1 MPKRVVITGLG
12 AITPLGNDV
21 DTFWDSL
28 KKGKNGIDIIDR
40 FDVEKFTSKMAG
52 LVRDFDPT
60 DYIDRKEARRMDR
73 FTQFAVAASRAAMEN
88 ADLDSKKIDA
98 ERFGVIMGTGIGGLE
113 TLEHQTNILLT
124 KRTKQGKSIFCPYDD
139 C

>member
-1 MPKRVVITGLG
+1 
-12 AITPLGNDV
+12 
-21 DTFWDSL
+21 
-28 KKGKNGIDIIDR
+28 
-40 FDVEKFTSKMAG
+40 MAG

-113 TLEHQTNILLT
+113 T
-124 KRTKQGKSIFCPYDD
+124 
-139 C
+139 